1 MDGGPSLGTVKL
13 RKGSLTAL
21 NLTVDDCWRH
31 VLHDEEDLAGPGAGG
46 GQEPVHDVGA
56 EVHAQTH
63 AENDHI
69 MVKTESKAS
78 EAATA
83 VLRET

>member
-1 MDGGPSLGTVKL
+1 MGTVKL
-13 RKGSLTAL
+13 CKGPLTAL
-21 NLTVDDCWRH
+21 KHTVDDSGRH
-31 VLHDEEDLAGPGAGG
+31 VLHDEEDLGGPGAGG
-46 GQEPVHDVGA
+46 GQEPVHDVRA

-63 AENDHI
+63 AGNDHI